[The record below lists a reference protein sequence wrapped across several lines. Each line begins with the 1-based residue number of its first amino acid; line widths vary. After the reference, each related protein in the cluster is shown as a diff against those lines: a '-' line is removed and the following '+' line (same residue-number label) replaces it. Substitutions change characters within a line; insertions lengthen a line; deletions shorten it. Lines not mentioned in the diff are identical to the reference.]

1 MLGSLIMNHDS
12 IVCRSRYGDIVMNL
26 SDYNYDA
33 GGWSADLDLV
43 GVNND

>member
-1 MLGSLIMNHDS
+1 MHHDS
-12 IVCRSRYGDIVMNL
+12 IVRRSRYGDIVVMNI